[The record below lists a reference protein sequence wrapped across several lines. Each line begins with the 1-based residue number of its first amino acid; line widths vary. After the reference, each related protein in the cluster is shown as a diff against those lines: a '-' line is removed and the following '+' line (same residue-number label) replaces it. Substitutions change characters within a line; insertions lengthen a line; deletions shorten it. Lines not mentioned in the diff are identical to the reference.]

1 MKEFFK
7 STGIKILF
15 SVLLVVI
22 MLSLFTNHLQNNFL
36 SNAVNA
42 TTYGL
47 SSVTAAA
54 TADNRSN
61 MGYEEL
67 LSKYNELKDENT
79 ELRAKLVD
87 YYDTKTENARLWKF
101 YDLKKENPEY
111 TLVPSTVL
119 RRDANDDF
127 YSFTIDKGTSSNVQK
142 GDAVVTP
149 QGIIGWIKN
158 ADVNTSKVITL
169 LSTQTRIS
177 AINNKSSDTGIIT
190 GSAKLSEKNQT
201 TFSKLKS
208 DNKVEKGDIITTTG
222 ISGIYP
228 KGLVV
233 GEVVDVCYDTY
244 DTSYYAVVEP
254 YDEIKTL
261 KEVAVITNFTGQ
273 GEILK
278 SGEADE

>member
-15 SVLLVVI
+15 SVLLVLI

-54 TADNRSN
+54 TADNKSN
-61 MGYEEL
+61 MGYDEL
-67 LSKYNELKDENT
+67 LSKYNKLKDENAD
-79 ELRAKLVD
+79 LRAKLVD

-127 YSFTIDKGTSSNVQK
+127 YSFTIDKGTSSDVQK

-149 QGIIGWIKN
+149 QGIVGWIK
-158 ADVNTSKVITL
+158 DVDANTSKVVTL
-169 LSTQTRIS
+169 LSNQTRIS
-177 AINNKSSDTGIIT
+177 AINNKSSDTWE
-190 GSAKLSEKNQT
+190 L
-201 TFSKLKS
+201 L
-208 DNKVEKGDIITTTG
+208 
-222 ISGIYP
+222 P
-228 KGLVV
+228 
-233 GEVVDVCYDTY
+233 
-244 DTSYYAVVEP
+244 
-254 YDEIKTL
+254 
-261 KEVAVITNFTGQ
+261 
-273 GEILK
+273 
-278 SGEADE
+278 EAQN